1 MNSNP
6 TINSI
11 NEKIVKCTKCDLCQ
25 NRKNAVPG
33 IGNENADIVF
43 IGEAPGRSEDKYGK
57 PFIGSA
63 GKKLDEALKYAGL
76 TREEVYITNI
86 VKCRP
91 PKNRVPSQHEK
102 VMCSIYLEK
111 ELLIINPKIV
121 CLMGNTAYH
130 SILNGK
136 EISKNHGKIV
146 DKDNK
151 TYFVTFHP
159 AAMIYNKKLDAV
171 FKNDIKKLVKI
182 VKNLKKNDWF
192 KNFTKRIL

>member
-1 MNSNP
+1 MSSNL
-6 TINSI
+6 TIKSI
-11 NEKIVKCTKCDLCQ
+11 NEKIIKCTKCDLCK

-33 IGNENADIVF
+33 IGNEHADIVF
-43 IGEAPGRSEDKYGK
+43 VGEAPGRSEDKYGK

-91 PKNRVPSQHEK
+91 PKNRIPTDHEK
-102 VMCSIYLEK
+102 IMCSMYLEK
-111 ELLIINPKIV
+111 ELLIIDPKIV

-136 EISKNHGKIV
+136 EISKNHGKII
-146 DKDNK
+146 DKDDK

-171 FKNDIKKLVKI
+171 FKNDIKNLVKI
-182 VKNLKKNDWF
+182 VKNLKKNE
-192 KNFTKRIL
+192 

>member
-91 PKNRVPSQHEK
+91 PNNRVPNDTEK
-102 VMCSIYLEK
+102 SMCSNYLED
-111 ELLIINPKIV
+111 ELKIISPKII
-121 CLMGNTAYH
+121 CLLGNTPFY
-130 SILNGK
+130 SILGGK
-136 EISKNHGKIV
+136 EITKNHGKIIV
-146 DKDNK
+146 KDSRV
-151 TYFVTFHP
+151 YFVTFHP
-159 AAMIYNKKLDAV
+159 AATIYNQKLGEV
-171 FKNDIKKLVKI
+171 FKNDIKKLVNELQKI
-182 VKNLKKNDWF
+182 KHQN
-192 KNFTKRIL
+192 

>member
-43 IGEAPGRSEDKYGK
+43 VGEAPGRSEDKYGK

-76 TREEVYITNI
+76 T
-86 VKCRP
+86 
-91 PKNRVPSQHEK
+91 
-102 VMCSIYLEK
+102 
-111 ELLIINPKIV
+111 
-121 CLMGNTAYH
+121 
-130 SILNGK
+130 
-136 EISKNHGKIV
+136 
-146 DKDNK
+146 
-151 TYFVTFHP
+151 
-159 AAMIYNKKLDAV
+159 
-171 FKNDIKKLVKI
+171 
-182 VKNLKKNDWF
+182 
-192 KNFTKRIL
+192 